1 MSDFWLVLL
10 EMTNGQRVYINP
22 LYVSILFE
30 AGEEDVT
37 YINMSTEEK
46 TIQVKGSVVDV
57 AERIY
62 SSVRMQKRVSKLDG

>member
-62 SSVRMQKRVSKLDG
+62 SSVRMQERMRKLEG